1 MSSVLRA
8 THIALFAVLGAE
20 LLASAAT
27 AAERELDDAPP
38 PSSVREIKT
47 PIQRV
52 TPEEKVRPSLIPGLR
67 KRLQNLPPFLADTQL
82 EARYRT
88 YYLHQHDTTDDRRE
102 AWAMGGSIRY
112 QSGWLAET
120 FAVEVEGFTSQ
131 PIVAPNDRDGTLL
144 LAPEQEGY
152 TVLGIANGK
161 LRWRD
166 FVLTGYRQY
175 LDLPYLNRRDNRMTP
190 NTFES
195 LVLKKTG
202 GALRFSGGYTWK
214 IKRRNDDDFESMT
227 RFLGLDVDRG
237 LAHFGA
243 VWDPDEDHH
252 IGAIG
257 VFLPDVGAG
266 LYAESGFGFDL
277 LDGVDLR
284 FDGQFTYEW
293 EEGRDL
299 LGDTMEDTW
308 NLGLRASTS
317 YRGALFRLGFS
328 ITGPDSDITHLY
340 GTSPSYVDL
349 MQRTFN
355 RADEKALLAS
365 ASYDFGEIG
374 LAGLTAILNFAAGFD
389 GKRLGVRSNSQEIDL
404 TLDYKIKSGW
414 LESFWLRVRASW
426 LNEEVD
432 DRDGTDVRVILRYD
446 FPIL

>member
-1 MSSVLRA
+1 VISVRLAAYAALCSLFFSGLIAFRA
-8 THIALFAVLGAE
+8 A
-20 LLASAAT
+20 

-38 PSSVREIKT
+38 PSTVREIKT

-52 TPEEKVRPSLIPGLR
+52 IPEEKVRAPLIPGLW

-88 YYLHQHDTTDDRRE
+88 YYLRQHDTTDDRRE

-152 TVLGIANGK
+152 AVLGIANGK

-175 LDLPYLNRRDNRMTP
+175 MDLPYLNRRDNRMTP

-195 LVLKKTG
+195 LVLEKTG
-202 GALRFSGGYTWK
+202 GALLFSGGYTWK
-214 IKRRNDDDFESMT
+214 IKGRNDDDFESMT
-227 RFLGLDVDRG
+227 RALGLDVDRG

-243 VWDPDEDHH
+243 VWKPDEDHH

-277 LDGVDLR
+277 LDGVDVRL
-284 FDGQFTYEW
+284 DGQFTYEW

-299 LGDTMEDTW
+299 LGDMVDDTW

-374 LAGLTAILNFAAGFD
+374 LVGLTAILNFSAGFD

-414 LESFWLRVRASW
+414 LKSFWLRLRASW

-446 FPIL
+446 FSIL